1 MQDIYQNHPLPMYT
15 QCYLFQDPLITVSV
29 SKLENAKVMMELDS
43 LCIHSSPE
51 LRGKAFAS
59 MVIRPEA
66 RAFIQLEEKRGEKGS
81 EAD

>member
-1 MQDIYQNHPLPMYT
+1 MYT
-15 QCYLFQDPLITVSV
+15 QYYLFQDPLITVSV

-43 LCIHSSPE
+43 SCVHPSPE
-51 LRGKAFAS
+51 LRGTAFAS
-59 MVIRPEA
+59 MVIRLEA